1 MNQIAKNH
9 LFQLIDFGLA
19 QHERPEGGFPPD
31 CTTGDS
37 GYVCHQ
43 FMSTAQPDY
52 SADLCSF
59 GLTLFEC
66 MSGIRMPLQG
76 ELFQQLRGGREQV
89 LAGLDPER
97 FQIGESV
104 ETPLIS
110 ELAESEPKRVQN
122 SRKTVLDPEL
132 FDAVLELIDPEPP
145 RRPSISEWR
154 KKH

>member
-1 MNQIAKNH
+1 M
-9 LFQLIDFGLA
+9 
-19 QHERPEGGFPPD
+19 
-31 CTTGDS
+31 
-37 GYVCHQ
+37 
-43 FMSTAQPDY
+43 
-52 SADLCSF
+52 
-59 GLTLFEC
+59 
-66 MSGIRMPLQG
+66 
-76 ELFQQLRGGREQV
+76 